1 MTVIKE
7 YSGGAWNTIVVGATG
22 TTGGTG
28 ATGATGDW
36 SSPQTIKEI
45 SATLYPVIAS
55 DVGKMLKFSA
65 ATAVSVSV
73 PTGLGL
79 SAGHRID
86 LLQYGAGQ
94 VTIGGAATIRY
105 TNTLKLRARYSAAT
119 LICLGGNEFVLV
131 GDLAGA

>member
-36 SSPQTIKEI
+36 STPQTIKEV
-45 SATLYPVIAS
+45 SATSYQVIAT
-55 DVGKMLKFSA
+55 DLGKMLKF
-65 ATAVSVSV
+65 TAGTTVSVSV
-73 PTGLGL
+73 PTNLNF

-86 LLQYGAGQ
+86 ILQYGLGQ
-94 VTIGGAATIRY
+94 VIIGGAATIRY

-119 LICLGGNEFVLV
+119 LICLGGIEFVLV